1 MSSKMSNRMANPMW
15 NRNVSSRLRAL
26 SRRVCQSAGIM
37 VGLGLLAAAG
47 SWGEDEAAAHTA
59 ALQQAVANPLRNEAN
74 VARDQYRHP
83 AETLN
88 FFDVRSDAV
97 VVEVWPGR
105 GWYTEILAP
114 LVAER
119 GTLYAAHF
127 PKDTA
132 QKYFQRSRADFV
144 QQLQDNPD
152 VYRGVKLID
161 FDPAAPA
168 PDAAAPQGE
177 ADRVLTFR
185 NVHNWMKAGSAEQA
199 FKQFYQMLKPG
210 GVLGVVEH
218 RAKPG
223 TSLEDM
229 NSSGYVT
236 EDKVIELA
244 AQAGFVLEDRSEI
257 NANSKDSTSHP
268 AGVWTLPPTLQLGE
282 KDREKYLAI
291 GESDRM
297 TLRFRK
303 PE

>member
-1 MSSKMSNRMANPMW
+1 MSNRTLSTMLSDV
-15 NRNVSSRLRAL
+15 RHRA
-26 SRRVCQSAGIM
+26 CQGAGMMI
-37 VGLGLLAAAG
+37 GLGLLAAAS
-47 SWGEDEAAAHTA
+47 SWAEQPAATHTT
-59 ALQQAVANPLRNEAN
+59 ALQQAVANPLRNAAN

-83 AETLN
+83 AETLS
-88 FFDVRSDAV
+88 FFDVDTDAV
-97 VVEVWPGR
+97 VVEIWPGR
-105 GWYTEILAP
+105 GWYTEILAQ
-114 LVAER
+114 LLAEE

-127 PKDTA
+127 PAQTA
-132 QKYFQRSRADFV
+132 QKYFQKSRADFV
-144 QQLQDNPD
+144 RQLEENPQL
-152 VYRGVKLID
+152 YRGVKLID

-168 PDAAAPQGE
+168 PDASAPKGE

-210 GVLGVVEH
+210 GILGVVEH

-223 TSLEDM
+223 TSLADM

-244 AQAGFVLEDRSEI
+244 KQAGFVLEERSEI
-257 NANSKDSTSHP
+257 NANSKDTAMHP
-268 AGVWTLPPTLQLGE
+268 AGVWTLPPSLQLGD

-303 PE
+303 PQ